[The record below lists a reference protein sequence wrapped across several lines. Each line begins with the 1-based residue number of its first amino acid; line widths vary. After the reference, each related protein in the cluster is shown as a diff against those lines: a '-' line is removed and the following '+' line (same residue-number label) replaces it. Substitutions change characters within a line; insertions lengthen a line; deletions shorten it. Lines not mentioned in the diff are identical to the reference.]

1 MPQTCLSIRID
12 KNHTHVFRTCLIY
25 AKCFIFF
32 DVLELSG
39 RNLIFVTLG
48 QAISTYDK
56 VKYFLEDKK
65 DEAHEAVQNYFAQL
79 FDSLTPWL
87 ATLVTDTQ
95 NYK

>member
-1 MPQTCLSIRID
+1 MS
-12 KNHTHVFRTCLIY
+12 K
-25 AKCFIFF
+25 
-32 DVLELSG
+32 
-39 RNLIFVTLG
+39 NLIFVTLG
-48 QAISTYDK
+48 QAITTYYDK

-95 NYK
+95 IVKSGLTLDVTLFGPKWPNLQF